1 MKMLINSYFEY
12 FNRHAVEDLSNLFVQ
27 NVTLE
32 DWNIKA
38 EGLANVLAANKQIFS
53 DHPEIMVDLIRT
65 SFVDNIA
72 FVEVQIDI
80 GDGKKLDVL
89 DVIETSL
96 SHTKILKIS
105 AFRKF

>member
-1 MKMLINSYFEY
+1 MEMLINSYFEH
-12 FNRHAVEDLSNLFVQ
+12 FNRHSVEDLSNLFEQ
-27 NVTLE
+27 NVSLE

-38 EGLANVLAANKQIFS
+38 EGLDNVLAVNKQIFS
-53 DHPEIMVDLIRT
+53 DHSEIMVDLIRI

-72 FVEVQIDI
+72 FAEVKIDI

-89 DVIETSL
+89 DVIETNL
-96 SHTKILKIS
+96 SNTKILKIS